1 MISRRSFGLIPAQ
14 RVISSIVRP
23 QPRHRPDPSSI
34 SQTSMQGVSK
44 GGFGLGV
51 NQSYVGGDLAPDN
64 RLSAGT
70 RGLAPGASS
79 DRA

>member
-1 MISRRSFGLIPAQ
+1 
-14 RVISSIVRP
+14 VRP
-23 QPRHRPDPSSI
+23 QPRHRPVPSSI

-44 GGFGLGV
+44 GGFGLSV

-70 RGLAPGASS
+70 RA
-79 DRA
+79 